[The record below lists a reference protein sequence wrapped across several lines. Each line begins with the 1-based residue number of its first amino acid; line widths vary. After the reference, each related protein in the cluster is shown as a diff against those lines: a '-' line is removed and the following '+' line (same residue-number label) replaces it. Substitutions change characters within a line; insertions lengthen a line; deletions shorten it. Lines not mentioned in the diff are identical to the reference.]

1 MPIQR
6 AHATT
11 IIDSPIGLLH
21 LGATDNGLSDLDFI
35 DAQPIDSDT
44 TPVESLNP
52 ALPSHKHLLAAV
64 QQLKE
69 YFAGTRTSFDLSF
82 DYPSGT
88 PFQEQ
93 TWKALQTIPY
103 GETWTY
109 KELACAVGNERACRA
124 VGSANNRNHLAI
136 VIPCHRVIGS
146 DGKLAGYAGELWRKQ
161 ALLDLEAKHVSR

>member
-1 MPIQR
+1 MPNHR
-6 AHATT
+6 ADATA
-11 IIDSPIGLLH
+11 IINSPTGLLR
-21 LGATDNGLSDLDFI
+21 LGATDNGLSELDFI
-35 DAQPIDSDT
+35 DAQPADSGII
-44 TPVESLNP
+44 PVDKLDP
-52 ALPSHKHLLAAV
+52 AIPSHKHLLATI
-64 QQLKE
+64 QQLEE
-69 YFAGTRTSFDLSF
+69 YFAGTRMSFDLSF